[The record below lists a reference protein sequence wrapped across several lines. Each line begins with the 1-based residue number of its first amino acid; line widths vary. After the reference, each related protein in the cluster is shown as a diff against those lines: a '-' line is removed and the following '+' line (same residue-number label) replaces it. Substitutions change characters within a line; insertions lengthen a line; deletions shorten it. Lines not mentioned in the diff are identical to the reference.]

1 MSKEW
6 IIKAMEM
13 AFQENKGLWAD
24 SLLDAIK
31 SLNSEQ
37 ANWKPAGGEIHSIL
51 EIVNHIISG
60 KRFILSALE
69 GKKPVYEEETK
80 EGVSWEDAV
89 KALKDVHEKV
99 ISLLKEKDI
108 NLDAKIPEEDSTWG
122 EMLFGVLAHDC
133 YHLGQIIILKGLQG
147 L

>member
-6 IIKAMEM
+6 IVKAMEM
-13 AFQENKGLWAD
+13 AFEENKGLWAD

-31 SLNSEQ
+31 DLNSEQ
-37 ANWKPAGGEIHSIL
+37 ANWKPDKGDINSIL
-51 EIVNHIISG
+51 GIVNHIISG
-60 KRFILSALE
+60 KRWILSILE
-69 GKKPVYEEETK
+69 GKKPVYEEGSKDDASWDDTVK
-80 EGVSWEDAV
+80 E
-89 KALKDVHEKV
+89 LKDVHKKM

-108 NLDAKIPEEDSTWG
+108 NLDEKIPGEDSTWG

>member
-6 IIKAMEM
+6 IVKAMEM
-13 AFQENKGLWAD
+13 AFQEDKGLWAD

-31 SLNSEQ
+31 GLSSEQ
-37 ANWKPAGGEIHSIL
+37 ANWKPDKGDIHSIS

-60 KRFILSALE
+60 KKWILSLLE
-69 GKKPVYEEETK
+69 GKKPAYEEESKKSVT
-80 EGVSWEDAV
+80 WEDTI
-89 KALKDVHEKV
+89 KELKDVHEKV
-99 ISLLKEKDI
+99 IKLLKEKDI
-108 NLDAKIPEEDSTWG
+108 DLDAKVPEEESTWG

-133 YHLGQIIILKGLQG
+133 YHLGQIIILKGLQE

>member
-6 IIKAMEM
+6 IVKAMEM

-24 SLLDAIK
+24 SLVDAIK
-31 SLNSEQ
+31 DLNSEQ
-37 ANWKPAGGEIHSIL
+37 ANWKPDKGDIHSIL

-60 KRFILSALE
+60 KKWILSVLE
-69 GKKPVYEEETK
+69 GKKPVYEEESK
-80 EGVSWEDAV
+80 KGASWEDTI
-89 KALKDVHEKV
+89 KELKDVHEKV
-99 ISLLKEKDI
+99 IKLLKEKDI
-108 NLDAKIPEEDSTWG
+108 DLDAKVPEEDSTWG

>member
-31 SLNSEQ
+31 DLSSEQ
-37 ANWKPAGGEIHSIL
+37 ANWKPAGGEVHSII

-60 KRFILSALE
+60 ERFILSALE
-69 GKKPVYEEETK
+69 GKKPSYEEK
-80 EGVSWEDAV
+80 EGGLSWDDTV
-89 KALKDVHEKV
+89 KELKEVHEKV

-108 NLDAKIPEEDSTWG
+108 DLNAKIPEEDSTWG
-122 EMLFGVLAHDC
+122 EMLFGVLAHNC

>member
-6 IIKAMEM
+6 IVKAMEM

-24 SLLDAIK
+24 SLVDAIK
-31 SLNSEQ
+31 DLNSEQ
-37 ANWKPAGGEIHSIL
+37 ANWKPDKGDIHSIL

-60 KRFILSALE
+60 KKWILSVLE
-69 GKKPVYEEETK
+69 GKKPVYEEESK
-80 EGVSWEDAV
+80 KDASWEDTI
-89 KALKDVHEKV
+89 KELKDVHEKV
-99 ISLLKEKDI
+99 IKLLKEKDI
-108 NLDAKIPEEDSTWG
+108 DLDAKVPEEDSTWG